1 MHCKLIALRIHMSLY
16 DDYDVK
22 SAAAEKVQGW
32 SASIKLLQS
41 QLQLKKA
48 TVTQPKREQLRKVS
62 LAPVIDLKSKRDED
76 DIYGFSKNTPKTKV
90 ETKVPIIGSSSAY
103 SSEYDWNVVDE
114 YDPLWP
120 NEYEKVVKEMREARD
135 RDRDRGEKDEK
146 RKERKRKSRFSD
158 PEESMS
164 PPPIS
169 VTTQQISQPPLASGF
184 AGKFHDIVK
193 SETSFISIY

>member
-1 MHCKLIALRIHMSLY
+1 MSLY

-32 SASIKLLQS
+32 SSSIKLLQS

-48 TVTQPKREQLRKVS
+48 TVTQPKRELLRKAS
-62 LAPVIDLKSKRDED
+62 LAPVIDLKSKRDDE
-76 DIYGFSKNTPKTKV
+76 DIYGFSKGATKTLI

-135 RDRDRGEKDEK
+135 RDRDRGDKEEK

-164 PPPIS
+164 PPPM
-169 VTTQQISQPPLASGF
+169 VAVATPQITQPPLASGF
-184 AGKFHDIVK
+184 AGMDFKFQ
-193 SETSFISIY
+193 EFIFNKKNYITTIFG

>member
-1 MHCKLIALRIHMSLY
+1 MSLY

-48 TVTQPKREQLRKVS
+48 TVTQPKREQFRKAS

-76 DIYGFSKNTPKTKV
+76 DIYGFSKNPLKTKI

-103 SSEYDWNVVDE
+103 SSEYDWNVIDE

-120 NEYEKVVKEMREARD
+120 NEYEKVVKEMREVRDRD
-135 RDRDRGEKDEK
+135 RDRDRGDKDEK

-164 PPPIS
+164 PPPILP

-184 AGKFHDIVK
+184 AGG
-193 SETSFISIY
+193 

>member
-1 MHCKLIALRIHMSLY
+1 MSLY

-48 TVTQPKREQLRKVS
+48 TVTQPKREQFRKAS

-76 DIYGFSKNTPKTKV
+76 DIYGLSKNPLKTKI

-135 RDRDRGEKDEK
+135 KDRDRDRGDKDEK

-164 PPPIS
+164 PPQILP
-169 VTTQQISQPPLASGF
+169 VATQQITQPPLASGF
-184 AGKFHDIVK
+184 AG
-193 SETSFISIY
+193 E

>member
-1 MHCKLIALRIHMSLY
+1 MSLY

-48 TVTQPKREQLRKVS
+48 TVTQPKRDQSRKAS
-62 LAPVIDLKSKRDED
+62 LAPVIDLKSKHQDE
-76 DIYGFSKNTPKTKV
+76 DIYGLSRTLKTKV
-90 ETKVPIIGSSSAY
+90 ETKVPIINSSSAY
-103 SSEYDWNVVDE
+103 SSEFDWNVIDE

-135 RDRDRGEKDEK
+135 RERDRERTDKDEK

-164 PPPIS
+164 PPPS
-169 VTTQQISQPPLASGF
+169 VVITTPQMSQPPVSSGF
-184 AGKFHDIVK
+184 AGNLFIKVK
-193 SETSFISIY
+193 